1 MARGPARRSEP
12 GIERHPL
19 SLGSRPLGLC
29 VAGPMLGR
37 NPGWVTTQGEI
48 LAELLRSEGY
58 SVRITSTIPSRLP
71 RLLDTL
77 ACLARWSRS
86 IDVAI
91 VSVFSDKAFVVADA
105 TTLLL
110 RALGKPQVLVLHGGA
125 LPEFQRRHPD
135 WMRRVLRRGCIVVA
149 PSEYLARATRPL
161 GLIAEVM
168 PNILEIE
175 KYSFRSRERP
185 HPRLLWMRTFHEIY
199 NPGMAVDVLAALKPF
214 IPDAILTMA
223 GQEKGRLQ
231 HVRDA
236 ASARRLDA
244 SIRFPGFLDLEGK
257 QREFAGHDI
266 FLNTNRIDNMPVS
279 LLEAAA
285 FGLPIVST
293 DVGGISDLFIHEET
307 ALLVG
312 SEDASAMAD
321 AVRRLLD
328 DPDLSA
334 RLSGNARRLA
344 ESCSWTALRHRWRD
358 VLARA
363 SASAKE
369 TGR

>member
-1 MARGPARRSEP
+1 MAGGLARRSEP
-12 GIERHPL
+12 RIERDPL
-19 SLGSRPLGLC
+19 PLENEPLRLC

-37 NPGWVTTQGEI
+37 NPGWVTTQGEV

-58 SVRITSTIPSRLP
+58 PVRITSTIPSRVP

-91 VSVFSDKAFVVADA
+91 VSIFSGKAFVVADA
-105 TTLLL
+105 TTLLM
-110 RALGKPQVLVLHGGA
+110 RAVRKPQVLVLHGGA

-149 PSEYLARATRPL
+149 PTEYLARATRSL
-161 GLIAEVM
+161 GLIAEVV

-175 KYSFRSRERP
+175 RYSFRRRERP
-185 HPRLLWMRTFHEIY
+185 DPRLLWMRTFHEAY
-199 NPGMAVDVLAALKPF
+199 NPGMAVDVLAALKRF
-214 IPDAILTMA
+214 IPDARLTMA

-231 HVRDA
+231 HVKEA
-236 ASARRLDA
+236 ARARRLST

-257 QREFAGHDI
+257 QREFARHDI

-293 DVGGISDLFIHEET
+293 DVGGIPDLFVHEET

-312 SEDASAMAD
+312 SEDPSAMAD

-334 RLSGNARRLA
+334 HLSDNARRLA
-344 ESCSWTALRHRWRD
+344 EGCSWAALRHRWGD
-358 VLARA
+358 VLTRA
-363 SASAKE
+363 SARGEEANS
-369 TGR
+369 